1 MMEDECL
8 IESSRKLRSHSLAGL
23 TRELSAALWQRT
35 QLQIAMLFATLA
47 LVCAF
52 GCSRTILVSEASP
65 IRIGQVRGTVY
76 ASVDGEWRLSENA
89 VTIPEGWYCVPPSFM
104 DAIGNGDGTR

>member
-1 MMEDECL
+1 MKCSK
-8 IESSRKLRSHSLAGL
+8 ESSLKLRSLSSHGSTSA
-23 TRELSAALWQRT
+23 LSAGALRKMRQAS
-35 QLQIAMLFATLA
+35 LMICAA
-47 LVCAF
+47 LVLACGF
-52 GCSRTILVSEASP
+52 GCSRTILVNESSP

-104 DAIGNGDGTR
+104 EAIGNGG

>member
-1 MMEDECL
+1 MKCSN
-8 IESSRKLRSHSLAGL
+8 ESSHKLHSLSSLGSTSASSAEASRRMRRSSL
-23 TRELSAALWQRT
+23 MTCAALV
-35 QLQIAMLFATLA
+35 LA
-47 LVCAF
+47 CAC
-52 GCSRTILVSEASP
+52 GCSRTILVNESSP

-76 ASVDGEWRLSENA
+76 ASVNGEWRLSENA

>member
-1 MMEDECL
+1 MM
-8 IESSRKLRSHSLAGL
+8 IF
-23 TRELSAALWQRT
+23 AAL
-35 QLQIAMLFATLA
+35 ALA
-47 LVCAF
+47 CVS
-52 GCSRTILVSEASP
+52 GCSRTILVSESSP

-104 DAIGNGDGTR
+104 DAIQAGDNGQ

>member
-1 MMEDECL
+1 MKCSK
-8 IESSRKLRSHSLAGL
+8 ESSLKLRSLSSLGSTGASSAGAL
-23 TRELSAALWQRT
+23 RKMQRASLMTCAALV
-35 QLQIAMLFATLA
+35 LA
-47 LVCAF
+47 CVS
-52 GCSRTILVSEASP
+52 GCSRTVLVNESSP

-104 DAIGNGDGTR
+104 EAIGNGG